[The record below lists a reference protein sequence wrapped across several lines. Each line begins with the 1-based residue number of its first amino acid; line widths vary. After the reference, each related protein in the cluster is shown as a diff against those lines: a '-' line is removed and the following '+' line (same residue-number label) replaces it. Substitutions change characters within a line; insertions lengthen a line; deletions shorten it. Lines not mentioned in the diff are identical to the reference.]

1 MVLTKKIILIIGLL
15 FSMVVAKDLNLKEL
29 ETNCNNGDID
39 ACFSL
44 ARLYYYGKGVKQ
56 NYQKA
61 AELYQKACDG
71 GEPYGCVLLGFL
83 YEEGKGLR
91 QDYAIAKEYHGKA
104 CDLGAQFGCDE
115 YKRLN
120 NR

>member
-1 MVLTKKIILIIGLL
+1 MKKIILIISL
-15 FSMVVAKDLNLKEL
+15 FFGVVVAKDLDPKKLAVS
-29 ETNCNNGDID
+29 CDNGDMD
-39 ACFSL
+39 ACFSIGK
-44 ARLYYYGKGVKQ
+44 LYYTGEDVRQ

-71 GEPYGCVLLGFL
+71 GEPYGCVLLGIL
-83 YEEGKGLR
+83 YEVGEGVR
-91 QDYAIAKEYHGKA
+91 QDYAIAKEYYGKA
-104 CDLGAQFGCDE
+104 CDLGDQFGCNQ